1 MLHLLIKNDDVLKNF
16 NEKVL
21 SKSYI
26 MLLMAI
32 KYNKRKNPSILEQIK
47 ENMIQI
53 KVQER
58 KILKKII
65 LFTIK
70 GKM

>member
-1 MLHLLIKNDDVLKNF
+1 
-16 NEKVL
+16 
-21 SKSYI
+21 

-65 LFTIK
+65 LFTLQ